1 MTPRVEILVTEV
13 TMITSKAAIMKAM
26 DMRKVIMTN
35 GMRVAT
41 LIKARN
47 LKRMIVVPTRVVMTT
62 KTEGAIKMRIKVKGT
77 TSTMMV

>member
-26 DMRKVIMTN
+26 DTRKVIMTN